1 MVCAAAV
8 IFAHTMA
15 TSPEGVNAVS
25 AAAAAARAEEKKGIR
40 SRIPKFFPNRAE
52 RRRDSDAD
60 DGATVG
66 RREKCI
72 ESHF

>member
-8 IFAHTMA
+8 IFVHTMA
-15 TSPEGVNAVS
+15 ASPEGVNAVS

-40 SRIPKFFPNRAE
+40 FRIPKFFPNRAE
-52 RRRDSDAD
+52 RRRDSV
-60 DGATVG
+60 GLSVG